1 MSRYEG
7 YWISPD
13 SSMVA
18 FEQVDES
25 CVPKYRIM
33 HQGSDRVGDGQ
44 QATPAPAA
52 ARAYTRAT
60 AVRVRVRMRGSS

>member
-1 MSRYEG
+1 
-7 YWISPD
+7 
-13 SSMVA
+13 MVA

-52 ARAYTRAT
+52 ARACTRAT